1 MMQQLF
7 MLFWAFFKIG
17 LFTIGG
23 GIASLP
29 LIETIIVN
37 ENAWITYDEF
47 SHLVIISE
55 MTPGPIGV
63 NASTFVGN
71 KLAGFMGGIIAT
83 IGNIMPAVIIVLLL
97 AKLYYKYKNLKVVN
111 SVLNGLKPT
120 IVGLLTSATI
130 GIVLVALF
138 DTRTFDISQFDFN
151 FIKIILI
158 SVYIYLLRRF
168 KPNPILIIILSGAM
182 GFVFL

>member
-1 MMQQLF
+1 

-17 LFTIGG
+17 LLTIGG

-37 ENAWITYDEF
+37 ENAWITYEEF

-71 KLAGFMGGIIAT
+71 KLAGFVGGFVAT
-83 IGNIMPAVIIVLLL
+83 IGNITPAIIIVLIL
-97 AKLYYKYKNLKVVN
+97 AKLYYKYKNLRVVN

-120 IVGLLTSATI
+120 IVGLITSATI

-138 DTRTFDISQFDFN
+138 DSRSLDIRQFDFKLV
-151 FIKIILI
+151 KIILI
-158 SVYIYLLRRF
+158 TFYIYLLRRF
-168 KPNPILIIILSGAM
+168 KPNPIFIIVASGAM
-182 GFVFL
+182 GLLLL

>member
-1 MMQQLF
+1 MTELLS
-7 MLFWAFFKIG
+7 LFWAFFKIG

-37 ENAWITYDEF
+37 EHSWISYEEF

-55 MTPGPIGV
+55 MTPGPVGI

-71 KLAGFMGGIIAT
+71 KVAGFLGGFIAT
-83 IGNIMPAVIIVLLL
+83 VGNILPAIIIVILL
-97 AKLYYKYKNLKVVN
+97 AKIYFKYKNLKVVN

-120 IVGLLTSATI
+120 IVGLIASATV

-138 DTRTFDISQFDFN
+138 NSRQFDISKFDFN
-151 FIKIILI
+151 LIKIVLLT
-158 SVYIYLLRRF
+158 IYVFILRRF
-168 KPNPILIIILSGAM
+168 KPNPILIIVLSG
-182 GFVFL
+182 GLGLLLL

>member
-1 MMQQLF
+1 MELLS
-7 MLFWAFFKIG
+7 LFWVFFKIG

-29 LIETIIVN
+29 LIETIIVKQQG
-37 ENAWITYDEF
+37 WISYDEF

-55 MTPGPIGV
+55 MTPGPIGI

-71 KLAGFMGGIIAT
+71 KLAGFIGGVVAT
-83 IGNIMPAVIIVLLL
+83 LGNVLPSIIIVILL
-97 AKLYYKYKNLKVVN
+97 AKVYFKYKNLKVVN

-120 IVGLLTSATI
+120 IVGLITSATV

-138 DTRTFDISQFDFN
+138 NTRAFDLSQFEISY
-151 FIKIILI
+151 IKIALLLLYLFIL
-158 SVYIYLLRRF
+158 RKF
-168 KPNPILIIILSGAM
+168 KPNPILIILLSG
-182 GFVFL
+182 GLGLVLL

>member
-1 MMQQLF
+1 MTELL
-7 MLFWAFFKIG
+7 MLFWSFFKIG

-37 ENAWITYDEF
+37 QHGWITYDEF

-71 KLAGFMGGIIAT
+71 KLAGFLGGFIAT
-83 IGNIMPAVIIVLLL
+83 AGNILPAIIIVILL
-97 AKLYYKYKNLKVVN
+97 AKVYYKYKNLKVVN
-111 SVLNGLKPT
+111 SVLNGLRPT
-120 IVGLLTSATI
+120 IVGLITSATI

-138 DTRTFDISQFDFN
+138 NTRSYDLSQFDVN
-151 FIKIILI
+151 FIKIALMGL
-158 SVYIYLLRRF
+158 YLFLLRKY
-168 KPNPILIIILSGAM
+168 KPNPIMIIVLSGIL
-182 GFVFL
+182 GVIVL

>member
-1 MMQQLF
+1 MMELLS
-7 MLFWAFFKIG
+7 LFWAFFKIG

-29 LIETIIVN
+29 LIETIIVKQQG
-37 ENAWITYDEF
+37 WISYDEF

-55 MTPGPIGV
+55 MTPGPIGI

-71 KLAGFMGGIIAT
+71 KLAGFIGGVVAT
-83 IGNIMPAVIIVLLL
+83 LGNVLPSIIIVILL
-97 AKLYYKYKNLKVVN
+97 AKVYFKYKNLKVVN

-120 IVGLLTSATI
+120 IVGLITSATV

-138 DTRTFDISQFDFN
+138 NTRAFDLSQFEISY
-151 FIKIILI
+151 IKIALLLLYLFIL
-158 SVYIYLLRRF
+158 RKF
-168 KPNPILIIILSGAM
+168 KPNPILIILLSG
-182 GFVFL
+182 GLGLVLL